1 VVKLVKNFRSHDT
14 ILSYPNDQFYKNELQ
29 SCADPII
36 TNSCLRWDGLSAPG
50 VPIIFHAMQGKD
62 EREASS
68 PSFFNVQ
75 EATEVKAYIQALKQE
90 RSLGLSKRQH

>member
-1 VVKLVKNFRSHDT
+1 MVKLVKNFRSHNT
-14 ILSYPNDQFYKNELQ
+14 ILSYPNKMFYKNEIQL
-29 SCADPII
+29 CAVPS
-36 TNSCLRWDGLSAPG
+36 TTGSCLRWDGLSTPG

-68 PSFFNVQ
+68 PSFFNLQ

-90 RSLGLSKRQH
+90 RSLGLSKQPH